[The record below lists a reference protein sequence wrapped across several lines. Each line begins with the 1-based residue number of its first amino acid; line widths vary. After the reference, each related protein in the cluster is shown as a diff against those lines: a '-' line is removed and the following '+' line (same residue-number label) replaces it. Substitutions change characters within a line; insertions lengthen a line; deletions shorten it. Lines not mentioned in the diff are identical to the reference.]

1 MFTHRLKYTYLAI
14 ASALI
19 LLAATGLW
27 QLLHKNTHTPTITVP
42 AGDQSVIPLAIIGSG
57 PAGLSAALYGA
68 RAKIH
73 TVVFEGPQPGGQ
85 LTTTSLIENWPGV
98 GSILGKKVIEV
109 AREQAASFGA
119 LFSTEEIVSIDTKT
133 YPYTLHTSSG
143 TTLSAFTII
152 LATGASPKRLNVPGE
167 DEYWGKGVTSCA
179 VCDAPFFKDK
189 NVVVVGGGDSAA
201 EEALQ
206 LVPFAKNITL
216 LVRGDSMR
224 ASAIMQARLKDYPQ
238 IAVRYNSAIATISG
252 DGLHVTGITL
262 GDGTSMAID
271 GVFLAIGHTPNINL
285 LKNSVTITPQDLI
298 ALQPGTQKTSL
309 PGIFAAGD
317 VTDGRYRQAGVASGD
332 GIKAGL
338 DALEFL
344 REHGYIDTIAVK
356 LSPRLYNPA
365 KLARKPLESIESEQ
379 QFTDRV
385 VHGALPVA
393 VDFYSDYCPSCDALL
408 PHLERLAAAH
418 DGSIDIVKVNIMHL
432 PSIAK
437 AYTVTAAPTIALFE
451 NGTEIQRK
459 SGSITPEALEALI
472 TSKH

>member
-1 MFTHRLKYTYLAI
+1 MYTHRPYTYLAI
-14 ASALI
+14 AAALI
-19 LLAATGLW
+19 SVAATSLW
-27 QLLHKNTHTPTITVP
+27 YFLYKNSNPIAITVP
-42 AGDQSVIPLAIIGSG
+42 TGDQKVIPLAIIGSG

-85 LTTTSLIENWPGV
+85 LTTTSLVENWPGV
-98 GSILGKKVIEV
+98 GSVLGKKVIEI

-119 LFSTEEIVSIDTKT
+119 LFSTEEIVAIDCKT

-143 TTLSAFTII
+143 STISAFTII

-216 LVRGDSMR
+216 LVRGNAMR
-224 ASAIMQARLKDYPQ
+224 ASAIMQARLADYPQ
-238 IAVRYNSAIATISG
+238 IAIRYNSAIATISG
-252 DGLHVTGITL
+252 DGMHVTGITL
-262 GDGTSMAID
+262 ADGTQLAID
-271 GVFLAIGHTPNINL
+271 GVFLAIGHTPNIEL
-285 LKNSVTITPQDLI
+285 LKNSVTITSQSLI

-365 KLARKPLESIESEQ
+365 SLARKPLETIETEQ

-385 VHGALPVA
+385 VHGALPVI

-418 DGSIDIVKVNIMHL
+418 DGSVDIVKVNIMEI

-437 AYTVTAAPTIALFE
+437 AYAITAAPTIALFK
-451 NGTEIQRK
+451 NGAEIQRK
-459 SGSITPEALEALI
+459 SGSITPEALAELI
-472 TSKH
+472 